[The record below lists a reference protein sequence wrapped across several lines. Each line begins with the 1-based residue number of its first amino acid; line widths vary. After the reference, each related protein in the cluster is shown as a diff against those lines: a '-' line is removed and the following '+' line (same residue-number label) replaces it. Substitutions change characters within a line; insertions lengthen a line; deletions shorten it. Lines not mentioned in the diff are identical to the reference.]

1 MPLPLPPA
9 DHVDLLPLDDP
20 QWEWDAFERFCLAYV
35 NAQPEVAS
43 AHKYGTRGQGQLGI
57 DIAAKLIDG
66 RTRTYQ
72 CRKWRKYT
80 KTHAKSTVAETEFEA
95 DEHVILVACEVGTTV
110 RDYIAGIDGWTL
122 LDKEDL
128 SQGVRAI
135 EPRERARR
143 LIEDTF
149 TVHWRRAFLGPR
161 GPLCFHETDE
171 YFRPLL
177 DEDHLFR
184 HTWALVG
191 RDELLATIDE
201 QLADQE
207 IRVLVLVGRGGI
219 GKTRIL
225 RALAEAHQASR
236 TVLFADDQ
244 LALTAES
251 VEELPWT
258 APLVIVDDAHR
269 REDLAALIGAAT
281 RQPSAPTLVL
291 ATRPHRAEEL
301 RSRLSLAGLS
311 PEQVWIST
319 PLGDLAAKDVRALAA
334 QALGAEHEHLA
345 EHLAD
350 ATADCPLVTVIGGQL
365 LAQQAVAP
373 ELLERH
379 AEFRMTVLDRFRDEM
394 LGKLGDE
401 VDAQAARDALVLF
414 SALGPL
420 FIENTAL
427 IERLAADLQVEDHQL
442 RSLLSQ
448 LEQAGVLTARGRL
461 RRIVPDVLAD
471 HILHRACVDQQGR
484 PTGRAQALLN
494 RYADIAI
501 VGLLRNLA
509 ELDWRIGQEEQTDSA
524 LLDKFWR
531 DLHTLF
537 LRGHAEERLRI
548 IQLIKPVA
556 RLAPAAVFEIVTC
569 ELANPAAPATDNL
582 FASQLTDADVR
593 RRLPELLASIALTPS
608 FLPEALDLLWQLA
621 RDDSRPL
628 NSNTDHPIRQ
638 IQSLA
643 GYELPLLFAR
653 GVLQLVERTLQ
664 DDAGAS
670 AYSPLELLAPLLAR
684 EGETTHAAETGFQ
697 IRVFPV
703 AAKATAD
710 IRATIRT
717 ILIAQATGGRA
728 RERALAARLLGDAL
742 RPPLGAFGREITD
755 TEIEQWHDDQLAV
768 LDAIET
774 VMNNTEDP
782 HVRLKLRTALGWH
795 SQRSAWN
802 DVRDRAR
809 QIGEQPETEDESL
822 AGALLNPIDV
832 LDQDASKAK
841 LYNVAN
847 ALVASSAGA
856 ADALAERLD
865 IQIAAINDLSEDT
878 AANASPL
885 LIALSE
891 AHPQLGEALARWCAT
906 NPDRPLAQFGGTL
919 LAVLGSHSR
928 QATYGLLEGLR
939 AGPTSARRQL
949 ADYLFNGNWFA
960 DPDAPEAAML
970 RELVADSDLNIV
982 NVALHA
988 TRRLAQVNAPLA
1000 LEIALASDIHA
1011 NSHLADSLCALIAL
1025 VIDHV
1030 EDGEVHVLLDKLRSA
1045 PTLEYFANEVLAK
1058 LAPEHR
1064 DEILG
1069 FLLARAAA
1077 GGEIRAISYDEF
1089 NVDLLG
1095 GATGEEL
1102 LALLRRVRDAMLDP
1116 SPRLRYEAP
1125 GLYWRLATN
1134 QDAALAV
1141 LLEWLTTSE
1150 ESRID
1155 AAVELIGAMPWQVAL
1170 AHPQFVQETLD
1181 AAHARGAESLAK
1193 VARSLL
1199 SVTVVTGNQSRTMGQ
1214 PPERHIKLRDEGR
1227 KHAEAFAPGTPA
1239 REFYEAVVTRAEVHL
1254 REAELE
1260 DEEFPELPI

>member
-1 MPLPLPPA
+1 M
-9 DHVDLLPLDDP
+9 
-20 QWEWDAFERFCLAYV
+20 
-35 NAQPEVAS
+35 
-43 AHKYGTRGQGQLGI
+43 
-57 DIAAKLIDG
+57 
-66 RTRTYQ
+66 
-72 CRKWRKYT
+72 
-80 KTHAKSTVAETEFEA
+80 
-95 DEHVILVACEVGTTV
+95 
-110 RDYIAGIDGWTL
+110 
-122 LDKEDL
+122 
-128 SQGVRAI
+128 
-135 EPRERARR
+135 
-143 LIEDTF
+143 
-149 TVHWRRAFLGPR
+149 
-161 GPLCFHETDE
+161 
-171 YFRPLL
+171 
-177 DEDHLFR
+177 
-184 HTWALVG
+184 
-191 RDELLATIDE
+191 
-201 QLADQE
+201 
-207 IRVLVLVGRGGI
+207 
-219 GKTRIL
+219 
-225 RALAEAHQASR
+225 
-236 TVLFADDQ
+236 
-244 LALTAES
+244 
-251 VEELPWT
+251 
-258 APLVIVDDAHR
+258 
-269 REDLAALIGAAT
+269 
-281 RQPSAPTLVL
+281 
-291 ATRPHRAEEL
+291 
-301 RSRLSLAGLS
+301 
-311 PEQVWIST
+311 
-319 PLGDLAAKDVRALAA
+319 
-334 QALGAEHEHLA
+334 
-345 EHLAD
+345 
-350 ATADCPLVTVIGGQL
+350 
-365 LAQQAVAP
+365 
-373 ELLERH
+373 
-379 AEFRMTVLDRFRDEM
+379 
-394 LGKLGDE
+394 
-401 VDAQAARDALVLF
+401 
-414 SALGPL
+414 
-420 FIENTAL
+420 
-427 IERLAADLQVEDHQL
+427 
-442 RSLLSQ
+442 
-448 LEQAGVLTARGRL
+448 
-461 RRIVPDVLAD
+461 
-471 HILHRACVDQQGR
+471 
-484 PTGRAQALLN
+484 
-494 RYADIAI
+494 
-501 VGLLRNLA
+501 
-509 ELDWRIGQEEQTDSA
+509 
-524 LLDKFWR
+524 
-531 DLHTLF
+531 F
-537 LRGHAEERLRI
+537 LRGHAEKLRI

-569 ELANPAAPATDNL
+569 ELANRRRAGHRQPVRQPAHRCRRAPPAA
-582 FASQLTDADVR
+582 R
-593 RRLPELLASIALTPS
+593 LLASIALTPS

-643 GYELPLLFAR
+643 GYERPLLFAR

-664 DDAGAS
+664 DHAGAS

-755 TEIEQWHDDQLAV
+755 TEIQQWHDDQLAV

-841 LYNVAN
+841 LYTVAN

-982 NVALHA
+982 NLALHA

-1030 EDGEVHVLLDKLRSA
+1030 EDGEVPVLLDKLRSA

-1227 KHAEAFAPGTPA
+1227 KHAEAFAPEHPLASSTRPSSPEPKSTCA
-1239 REFYEAVVTRAEVHL
+1239 KPSSRTRSSPSYPSSTAERTTRREHHASA
-1254 REAELE
+1254 
-1260 DEEFPELPI
+1260 